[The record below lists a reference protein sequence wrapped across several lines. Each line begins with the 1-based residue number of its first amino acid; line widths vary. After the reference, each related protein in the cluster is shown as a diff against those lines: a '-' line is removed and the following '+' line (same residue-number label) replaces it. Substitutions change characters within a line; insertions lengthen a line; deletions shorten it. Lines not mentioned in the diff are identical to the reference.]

1 MVDALATGVEDKLVD
16 SFKCSLKPGASYVTN
31 RRSCT
36 YHPSG
41 SNIYT
46 PQGGTRLV
54 KLLLT
59 GDQWLD
65 PSTFR
70 VMFDLRNTDPVAG
83 KQLRPLGSPY
93 TFFRRMRI
101 LANGAIIEDID
112 DFARVSEMFSTLTSA
127 DSRLNDDAEGF
138 GQRNKLKQ
146 WGEVP
151 LGPGQFN
158 KDTFYGIKTSEAQT
172 VLFKPLS
179 GLLMQDKMI
188 PLRYCPLTIELELVD
203 DATSPIISAPWG
215 TGDDAFK
222 ADNTSISWQIE
233 NVQVKVDLCTL
244 DNALDNSFAQHLLDG
259 GSLPI
264 NYNTYISQMMSVIGG
279 NVGGVTVGQKDIQHT
294 ITRAVSRLKSVFV
307 TLDHAVPS
315 EEIYIGRR
323 SWNDFYSPMHFYSG
337 GTSNLYDAR
346 GEFEFQ
352 LQIGSKQ
359 FPEYPIRSH
368 AEAFYQLK
376 KCLGVQAST
385 LHNFD
390 IDSHEY
396 RNHKMIIGIDTELV
410 LSAGFTGINTK
421 AGDMLAIRL
430 KHNDTDNLR
439 YATKMQV
446 VLHCDNVMSI
456 RDSGVEVLD

>member
-1 MVDALATGVEDKLVD
+1 
-16 SFKCSLKPGASYVTN
+16 
-31 RRSCT
+31 
-36 YHPSG
+36 
-41 SNIYT
+41 
-46 PQGGTRLV
+46 
-54 KLLLT
+54 
-59 GDQWLD
+59 
-65 PSTFR
+65 
-70 VMFDLRNTDPVAG
+70 
-83 KQLRPLGSPY
+83 
-93 TFFRRMRI
+93 
-101 LANGAIIEDID
+101 
-112 DFARVSEMFSTLTSA
+112 
-127 DSRLNDDAEGF
+127 
-138 GQRNKLKQ
+138 
-146 WGEVP
+146 
-151 LGPGQFN
+151 
-158 KDTFYGIKTSEAQT
+158 
-172 VLFKPLS
+172 
-179 GLLMQDKMI
+179 
-188 PLRYCPLTIELELVD
+188 LVD
-203 DATSPIISAPWG
+203 DADSPIVSIFG
-215 TGDDAFK
+215 TGANAFT
-222 ADNTSISWQIE
+222 ADNTSKNWQIE

-244 DNALDNSFAQHLLDG
+244 DNALDNSFTQHLLDG
-259 GSLPI
+259 GTLPI
-264 NYNTYISQMMSVIGG
+264 NYNTYISQVLSVIGG

-307 TLDHAVPS
+307 TLDHAVPT

>member
-1 MVDALATGVEDKLVD
+1 MVDALASGVEDKLVN
-16 SFKCSLKPGASYVTN
+16 SFKFNLKPGASYVTN

-46 PQGGTRLV
+46 PQGGTRLI
-54 KLLLT
+54 KLQLT

-70 VMFDLRNTDPVAG
+70 VMFDLTNTESPTAAPD
-83 KQLRPLGSPY
+83 KKLRVIGGPW

-101 LANGAIIEDID
+101 LSQGAIVEDID
-112 DFARVSEMFSTLTSA
+112 DFARVSEMFSTLTSS

-138 GQRNKLKQ
+138 GQSKTIRE
-146 WGEVP
+146 WHS
-151 LGPGQFN
+151 GPYTTLNFN
-158 KDTFYGIKTSEAQT
+158 GIAPGDSQT

-179 GLLMQDKMI
+179 GLLSQENNI
-188 PLRYCPLTIELELVD
+188 PLRYSPLTIELELVD
-203 DATSPIISAPWG
+203 DPLSPIVSDWG
-215 TGDDAFK
+215 TGANSFK
-222 ADNTSISWQIE
+222 EENTSIAWRIE
-233 NVQVKVDLCTL
+233 NVQVKVDLLTL
-244 DNALDNSFAQHLLDG
+244 DNALENSFAQHLLDG

-264 NYNTYISQMMSVIGG
+264 NYNTYISQVLST
-279 NVGGVTVGQKDIQHT
+279 VGGIVNGVSVGQKDIQHT
-294 ITRAVSRLKSVFV
+294 ITRAVARLKSVFV
-307 TLDHAVPS
+307 TLDHAIPS
-315 EEIYIGRR
+315 EEAYVARK
-323 SWNDFYSPMHFYSG
+323 SWNDFYSPMHPYAG
-337 GTSNLYDAR
+337 GLDNAYNSD

-352 LQIGSKQ
+352 LQVGSKQ
-359 FPEYPIRSH
+359 FPEYPMRSH

-396 RNHKMIIGIDTELV
+396 RNYKMILGIDTEMI
-410 LSAGFTGINTK
+410 LSAGFSGLNTK
-421 AGDMLAIRL
+421 SGDMLCL
-430 KHNDTDNLR
+430 KFKHKDTNNLN

-446 VLHCDNVMSI
+446 VLHSDNIMQV
-456 RDSGVEVLD
+456 RDSGVEIMD